1 VRQLILRGLFV
12 FTVKDRL
19 AQAATDFLLTII
31 YVCGVR
37 TFRAATQ
44 KIIDQF
50 SILF

>member
-1 VRQLILRGLFV
+1 MMRGFFV

-31 YVCGVR
+31 SVRGGR

-44 KIIDQF
+44 KIIN
-50 SILF
+50 